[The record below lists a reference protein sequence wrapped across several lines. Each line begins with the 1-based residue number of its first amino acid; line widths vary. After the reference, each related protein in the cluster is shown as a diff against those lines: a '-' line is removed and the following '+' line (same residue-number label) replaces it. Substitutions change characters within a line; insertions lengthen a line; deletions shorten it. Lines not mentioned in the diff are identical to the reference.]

1 MSLIPFWYGAS
12 TEDKVMKIKQPSIG
26 VEIIGKI
33 PSLGVTKYIRN
44 GTVVTR
50 VSTSE
55 GRRSNSRGQF
65 IQRQRMRH
73 SIALWKELSRW
84 SPMFTEGKTAYHSF
98 LSLANRLPVVYMPK
112 NKDSV
117 EGSLLMP
124 GIPVSEG
131 SLSPIQQRLGDVDG
145 TPALITDRQASE
157 VRPFEVF
164 LLYTAE
170 QQFLREDCPKV
181 SFMMREVKREEFT
194 VVDGCLA
201 LLGDEFANEMKG
213 WALVRVMG
221 KNCSTQ
227 SIVTHCKYHE
237 RYTSEEA
244 LEAAAKSYGGL
255 K

>member
-1 MSLIPFWYGAS
+1 
-12 TEDKVMKIKQPSIG
+12 MKIKHPSIG

-55 GRRSNSRGQF
+55 GRQSNTRGQF

-73 SIALWKELSRW
+73 SIALWKDLSRW
-84 SPMFTEGKTAYHSF
+84 SPMFTEGKTTYHRF
-98 LSLANRLPVVYMPK
+98 LSLANQLPVVFLPK
-112 NKDSV
+112 NKSSV
-117 EGSLLMP
+117 EGSLLVP

-131 SLSPIQQRLGDVDG
+131 NLLPVQQRLGEVDG
-145 TPALITDRQASE
+145 TPALITDRKAAD

-170 QQFLREDCPKV
+170 QQFQRENCPKV
-181 SFMMREVKREEFT
+181 SFTMREVKRGEF
-194 VVDGCLA
+194 VLVDGCLA
-201 LLGDEFANEMKG
+201 LTDNDFANEMNG
-213 WALVRVMG
+213 WALVRVIG

-227 SIVTHCKYHE
+227 SIVTRCKY
-237 RYTSEEA
+237 YVQFSTEEA
-244 LEAAAKSYGGL
+244 LDNAAKSYGGL

>member
-1 MSLIPFWYGAS
+1 
-12 TEDKVMKIKQPSIG
+12 MKIKQPSIG
-26 VEIIGKI
+26 VDIVGKI
-33 PSLGVTKYIRN
+33 PSLGVTKYLRN

-55 GRRSNSRGQF
+55 GRRSNSLRQF

-84 SPMFTEGKTAYHSF
+84 SPIFTEGKTAYHRF
-98 LSLANRLPVVYMPK
+98 LSLCNQLPVVYLPK
-112 NKDSV
+112 DNASAV
-117 EGSLLMP
+117 SSLLMP

-131 SLSPIQQRLGDVDG
+131 SLLPVQQQLGEVDG
-145 TPALITDRQASE
+145 TPALITDRKADE

-164 LLYTAE
+164 LLYMAE
-170 QQFLREDCPKV
+170 QQFFRKDCPKV
-181 SFMMREVKREEFT
+181 IFKMREVKRDEFT
-194 VVDGCLA
+194 LVDGCLA
-201 LLGDEFANEMKG
+201 LLDNDFDNEMKG

-227 SIVTHCKYHE
+227 SIVTRCKYYE
-237 RYTSEEA
+237 QFTTQKA
-244 LEAAAKSYGGL
+244 LEEAAKSYGGL

>member
-1 MSLIPFWYGAS
+1 MVQMYK
-12 TEDKVMKIKQPSIG
+12 DKVMKIKQPSIG

-55 GRRSNSRGQF
+55 GRRSNSRSQF

-84 SPMFTEGKTAYHSF
+84 SPIFTEGKTVYHRF
-98 LSLANRLPVVYMPK
+98 LSLSNQLPVVYLPK
-112 NKDSV
+112 DKASAV
-117 EGSLLMP
+117 SSLLMP

-131 SLSPIQQRLGDVDG
+131 NLLPVQQRLGEVDG
-145 TPALITDRQASE
+145 TPALITDRKADE
-157 VRPFEVF
+157 VCPFEVF

-170 QQFLREDCPKV
+170 QQFHREDCPKV
-181 SFMMREVKREEFT
+181 IFKMREVKWVEFT
-194 VVDGCLA
+194 LVDGCLA
-201 LLGDEFANEMKG
+201 LLDNDFDNEMKG

-227 SIVTHCKYHE
+227 SIVTRCKY
-237 RYTSEEA
+237 YKQFTTEEA
-244 LEAAAKSYGGL
+244 LEEAAKSYGGL

>member
-1 MSLIPFWYGAS
+1 M
-12 TEDKVMKIKQPSIG
+12 G

-33 PSLGVTKYIRN
+33 PSLGITKYIRN
-44 GTVVTR
+44 GVVVTR

-55 GRRSNSRGQF
+55 GRNNTPKQF

-84 SPMFTEGKTAYHSF
+84 SPMFTEGKTAYHRF
-98 LSLANRLPVVYMPK
+98 LSLANQLPVVFLPK
-112 NKDSV
+112 NKAEV

-124 GIPVSEG
+124 SIPVSEG
-131 SLSPIQQRLGDVDG
+131 NLLPLQLRLGEVG
-145 TPALITDRQASE
+145 GIPALITDRKADD

-164 LLYTAE
+164 MLYTAE
-170 QQFLREDCPKV
+170 QQFRREDCPVVTFK
-181 SFMMREVKREEFT
+181 MREVKREEFT
-194 VVDGCLA
+194 IIDGCLA
-201 LLGDEFANEMKG
+201 LVDSDFANEMKG

-227 SIVTHCKYHE
+227 SIVTRCNYYE
-237 RYTSEEA
+237 RFTTDEA
-244 LEAAAKSYGGL
+244 LEEAVKSYGGL

>member
-1 MSLIPFWYGAS
+1 
-12 TEDKVMKIKQPSIG
+12 MKIKQPSIG

-73 SIALWKELSRW
+73 SIALWKELSCW
-84 SPMFTEGKTAYHSF
+84 SPMFTEGKTAYHRF
-98 LSLANRLPVVYMPK
+98 LSLANQLPVVYLPK

-131 SLSPIQQRLGDVDG
+131 SLTPVQSRLGDVDG
-145 TPALITDRQASE
+145 MPALITDRKVGE

-170 QQFLREDCPKV
+170 QQFQREDCPNV
-181 SFMMREVKREEFT
+181 SFKMREVKRDEFA

-201 LLGDEFANEMKG
+201 LVDNDFGSEMKG

-227 SIVTHCKYHE
+227 SIVTRCKYYE
-237 RYTSEEA
+237 QYTTEEA
-244 LEAAAKSYGGL
+244 LEEAAKSYGGL

>member
-1 MSLIPFWYGAS
+1 
-12 TEDKVMKIKQPSIG
+12 MKIKQPSIG

-44 GTVVTR
+44 GSVVTR

-55 GRRSNSRGQF
+55 GRRSNSLRQF

-73 SIALWKELSRW
+73 SIALWKELSLW
-84 SPMFTEGKTAYHSF
+84 SPMFTEGKTAYHRF
-98 LSLANRLPVVYMPK
+98 LSLSNQLPVVYLPK
-112 NKDSV
+112 DKASTV
-117 EGSLLMP
+117 SSLLMP

-131 SLSPIQQRLGDVDG
+131 NLLPVQQRLGEVDG
-145 TPALITDRQASE
+145 TPALITDRKADE
-157 VRPFEVF
+157 VRPIEVF

-170 QQFLREDCPKV
+170 QQFYREDCPKV
-181 SFMMREVKREEFT
+181 SFEMREVKRDEFT
-194 VVDGCLA
+194 LVDGCLA
-201 LLGDEFANEMKG
+201 LVGNDFGNEMKG

-227 SIVTHCKYHE
+227 SIVTHCKYYE
-237 RYTSEEA
+237 QFTTEEA
-244 LEAAAKSYGGL
+244 LEEAAKSYGGL

>member
-1 MSLIPFWYGAS
+1 MAEMYK
-12 TEDKVMKIKQPSIG
+12 DKVMKIKQPSIG

-55 GRRSNSRGQF
+55 GRRSNSLRQF

-73 SIALWKELSRW
+73 GIALWKELSRW
-84 SPMFTEGKTAYHSF
+84 SPIFTEGKTAYHRF
-98 LSLANRLPVVYMPK
+98 LSLCSQLPVVYMPRD
-112 NKDSV
+112 NASTV
-117 EGSLLMP
+117 SSLLML

-131 SLSPIQQRLGDVDG
+131 NLLPVQQQLGEVDG
-145 TPALITDRQASE
+145 TPALITDRKADE
-157 VRPFEVF
+157 VRPSEVF

-170 QQFLREDCPKV
+170 QQFHPEDCPKV
-181 SFMMREVKREEFT
+181 IFKMREVKRDEFT
-194 VVDGCLA
+194 LVDGCLA
-201 LLGDEFANEMKG
+201 LVDNDFDNEMKG

-227 SIVTHCKYHE
+227 SIVTRCKYYE
-237 RYTSEEA
+237 QFTTQEA
-244 LEAAAKSYGGL
+244 LEEAAKSYGGL

>member
-1 MSLIPFWYGAS
+1 
-12 TEDKVMKIKQPSIG
+12 MKIKQPHIG

-55 GRRSNSRGQF
+55 GRRSNTRGQF
-65 IQRQRMRH
+65 LQRQRMRH
-73 SIALWKELSRW
+73 SIALWKDLSLW
-84 SPMFTEGKTAYHSF
+84 SPMFTEGKTAYHRF
-98 LSLANRLPVVYMPK
+98 LSLANQLPVVFLPK

-124 GIPVSEG
+124 GIPMSEG
-131 SLSPIQQRLGDVDG
+131 KLLPVLQQLGEVDG
-145 TPALITDRQASE
+145 IPALITDRKAGD
-157 VRPFEVF
+157 VRPYEVF
-164 LLYTAE
+164 LLYSAE
-170 QQFLREDCPKV
+170 QRFHREDCPKV
-181 SFMMREVKREEFT
+181 SFTMREVKRDEFT
-194 VVDGCLA
+194 LVDGCLA
-201 LLGDEFANEMKG
+201 LVDNDFANEMKG

-227 SIVTHCKYHE
+227 SIITRCKYYE
-237 RYTSEEA
+237 QFTTEEA
-244 LEAAAKSYGGL
+244 LEKAAKSYGGL